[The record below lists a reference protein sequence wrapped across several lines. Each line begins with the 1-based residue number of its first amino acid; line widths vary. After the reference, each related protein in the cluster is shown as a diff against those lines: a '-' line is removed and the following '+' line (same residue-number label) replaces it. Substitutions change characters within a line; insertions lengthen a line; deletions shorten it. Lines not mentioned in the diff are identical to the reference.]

1 MDSGSA
7 GRTGRIQLVQEPPT
21 VRYAAARR
29 PRRRSAAT
37 VRAAKHPMCTSG
49 AGGAALASVPTA
61 RARRG
66 ELGSFRPAGRP
77 AGLGD
82 RDVKE
87 GYRRGDGATAW
98 TAGRP
103 DAGRPKS

>member
-49 AGGAALASVPTA
+49 AGGAALASVPKA

-66 ELGSFRPAGRP
+66 SWALSG
-77 AGLGD
+77 
-82 RDVKE
+82 
-87 GYRRGDGATAW
+87 RRGGRRGSATV
-98 TAGRP
+98 T
-103 DAGRPKS
+103 